1 MSIFKQHILL
11 AAAGLLLAL
20 GTSARITLPRIFTD
34 GMVLQRDQ
42 PLAVW
47 GTAGSRETI
56 KVAINGQQ
64 ASALSNAK
72 GEWKVTLQP
81 MRWGGPYDLTITS
94 PNDKKVLRNILV
106 GDVWICSGQS
116 NMEMPVSGWSKVN
129 NAEQE
134 IAAANYPNIRL
145 FTVEKATSFVPK
157 NDLAGGQWLECTS
170 THIPSFSAVAY
181 FFGRKINQD
190 TKIPI
195 GLISTNW
202 GGTNIQAWTSWPTI
216 SGFDGYNHLDPAEM
230 KQTFAEQDEKRK
242 AYNLALAND
251 RGSREAWYQNG
262 DTEGWNTVQMPSLW
276 ESAAIGNTDG
286 IIWFKKSFNLGSA
299 PKDQNIVLHLGAID
313 DADSTYVNGTLV
325 GHDNVWNKSRAYTIS
340 ASVLKQ
346 GKNTVTIK
354 MMDGG
359 AQGGM
364 SGKPEDLFISI
375 GDQKIS
381 LAGDWYYQPSVIS
394 TTYNLIETGPNA
406 FPSQLF
412 NAMINPIKDIKIKGA
427 IWYQGEAN
435 VNEADLYRRL
445 FPSMIADWRKT
456 WGYNF
461 PFIWVQLANYLERKK
476 EPGASAWAELR
487 NAQHLTLSVPN
498 TGEAVAIDIGEANDI
513 HPRNKQ
519 DVGLRLALAAEKI
532 AYSKNIVASGPV
544 LASAKT
550 ESNKIIVSFTN
561 TGSGLVA
568 KNGKLNGFSIAGA
581 DQHFVWADA
590 KITGNTVVVSSPS
603 IKHPIAVRYAWA
615 DNPDASLYNKENLPA
630 SPFRTDNWPLTTATK
645 KNLQSSK

>member
-1 MSIFKQHILL
+1 MSIFKQHIAL

-20 GTSARITLPRIFTD
+20 STSAEITLPRIFT
-34 GMVLQRDQ
+34 GNMVIQRNQ

-47 GTAGSRETI
+47 GTAGSNEAI

-64 ASALSNAK
+64 VSALSNAK
-72 GEWKVTLQP
+72 GEWKVTLKP
-81 MRWGGPYDLTITS
+81 MRWGGPYNLTITS
-94 PNDKKVLRNILV
+94 SDDRKVLQNILI

-129 NAEQE
+129 NAERE

-145 FTVEKATSFVPK
+145 FTVEKATSFMPK
-157 NDLAGGQWLECTS
+157 NDLAGGQWLECNS
-170 THIPSFSAVAY
+170 KNIPAFSAVAY

-190 TKIPI
+190 TKIPV

-216 SGFDGYNHLDPAEM
+216 SGFEGYNHLDPAEM

-251 RGSREAWYQNG
+251 PGSREAWYQNG
-262 DTEGWNTVQMPSLW
+262 DTEGWNTVQMPASW
-276 ESAAIGNTDG
+276 ESSAIGNTDG
-286 IIWFKKSFNLGSA
+286 IIWFKKSFNLESL

-313 DADSTYVNGTLV
+313 DADSTYINGTLV
-325 GHDNVWNKSRAYTIS
+325 GHDNIWNKSRVYPIS
-340 ASVLKQ
+340 TSILRA
-346 GKNTVTIK
+346 GKNTITIK

-364 SGKPEDLFISI
+364 FGKPEDLFISI
-375 GDQKIS
+375 GDKKIS
-381 LAGDWYYQPSVIS
+381 LAGDWHYQPAVIS
-394 TTYNLIETGPNA
+394 KAYNLIETGPNA

-412 NAMINPIKDIKIKGA
+412 NAMINPITDLKIKGA

-435 VNEADLYRRL
+435 VDEAARYQRL
-445 FPSMIADWRKT
+445 FPAMIADWRKA
-456 WGYNF
+456 WGYSF

-476 EPGASAWAELR
+476 EPGASTWAELR
-487 NAQHLTLSVPN
+487 DAQHQTLSTPN
-498 TGEAVAIDIGEANDI
+498 TAEALAIDIGEANDI

-532 AYSKNIVASGPV
+532 AYGKNIIASGPV
-544 LASAKT
+544 YTSSKT
-550 ESNKIIVSFTN
+550 AGNKIILTFTN
-561 TGSGLVA
+561 TGSGLIA
-568 KNGKLNGFSIAGA
+568 KNNQLTGFAIAGA
-581 DQHFVWADA
+581 DQRFVWADA
-590 KITGNTVVVSSPS
+590 KIMGNTVIVSSPS
-603 IKHPIAVRYAWA
+603 IQNPVAVRYAWA
-615 DNPDASLYNKENLPA
+615 DNPEAGLYNRENLPA
-630 SPFRTDNWPLTTATK
+630 SPFRTDSWSLTTAEK
-645 KNLQSSK
+645 KNF